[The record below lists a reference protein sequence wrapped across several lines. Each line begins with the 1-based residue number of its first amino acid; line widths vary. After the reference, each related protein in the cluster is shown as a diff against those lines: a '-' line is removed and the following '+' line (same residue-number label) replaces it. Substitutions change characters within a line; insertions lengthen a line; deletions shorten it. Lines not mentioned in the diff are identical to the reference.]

1 MSYKV
6 GFLSLGCSKNKV
18 DLEVMLFCLKESGYN
33 IVNNIYDSD
42 IVIVNTCGFIEDS
55 KKESIDEILNVINLK
70 QQGKI
75 KSIIVTGCL
84 AERYN
89 TEVVKEFPEVDAV
102 IGIGAN
108 LDISNVVANTLVG
121 NKISKF
127 PTKLELPLNGGRF
140 LTTPKHYAY
149 IKIAEG
155 CDNKCTYCAIPI
167 IRGPFRSRKVEDI
180 LKEANLLAE
189 SGIKELILVAQDTT
203 RYGEDIYGKL
213 MLPYLLKEL
222 CKIEKIKWIRVLYC
236 YPDRLTDELIEV
248 ISNEPKIVKY
258 IDLPLQHC
266 NEKIL
271 KAMNRK
277 GNRNS
282 LTELIKKIRNRIPNV
297 TLRTTFI
304 CGFPGETE
312 EAFNELAEFS
322 KDISF
327 DRMGCFAYSNEED
340 TAASMMNNQID
351 EKIKLH
357 RQEILMNEQNKI
369 MEILANN
376 MVGKEVTVLVEG
388 YNKEENYYFGR
399 SQADAPDVD
408 GRVIFFAEQNPLIE
422 GNFINVKITKF
433 NYVDLIGEMV
443 GVNNELA

>member
-18 DLEVMLFCLKESGYN
+18 DLEIMLFCLKESGYS

-42 IVIVNTCGFIEDS
+42 VVIVNTCGFIEDS

-70 QQGKI
+70 KQGKI
-75 KSIIVTGCL
+75 RSIIITGCL

-89 TEVVKEFPEVDAV
+89 NEVVKEFPEVDAV

-108 LDISNVVANTLVG
+108 LDISNVVKNTLLG
-121 NKISKF
+121 NKISEF

-140 LTTPKHYAY
+140 LTTPRYYAY

-167 IRGPFRSRKVEDI
+167 IRGSFRSRKIEDI
-180 LKEANLLAE
+180 LNEAKLLAE
-189 SGIKELILVAQDTT
+189 RGIKELILVAQDTT
-203 RYGEDIYGKL
+203 RYGEDIYEKF
-213 MLPYLLKEL
+213 MLPHLLKEL
-222 CKIEKIKWIRVLYC
+222 CKIEKIKWIRILYC

-248 ISNEPKIVKY
+248 ISSEPKIVKY

-282 LTELIKKIRNRIPNV
+282 LTELIKKIRVKIPNV
-297 TLRTTFI
+297 ILRTTFI

-312 EAFNELAEFS
+312 EDFNELAEFS
-322 KDISF
+322 KDIGF
-327 DRMGCFAYSNEED
+327 DRMGCFAYSNEEN

-351 EKIKLH
+351 EKTKLH
-357 RQEILMNEQNKI
+357 RQEILMNEQNSI
-369 MEILANN
+369 MEVLASN

-388 YNKEENYYFGR
+388 YNEEDNCYFGR
-399 SQADAPDVD
+399 SQADSPDVD
-408 GRVIFFAEQNPLIE
+408 GKVIFSSEYASLKE
-422 GNFINVKITKF
+422 GSFVNVKVTGF

-443 GVNNELA
+443 GIDNELA